1 MLKVNLS
8 EVFVLSHALKLYNIL
23 ARYMKT
29 LGLRIDDMKNIEC
42 KHSLKVT
49 ERDKQ

>member
-29 LGLRIDDMKNIEC
+29 LGLRIDDNIEC